1 MALATPAPLRL
12 HQGREAVGAKTGTSP
27 SAPRLLSASQVS
39 STCARNCLSGPWV
52 LLPHLQGTHPGPLL
66 FTNVTSTSRHKM
78 ILLFTLLATFIFKSK
93 MLSLVLMMKKAFQRI
108 THWNSLCTI
117 KATI

>member
-1 MALATPAPLRL
+1 MIPLF
-12 HQGREAVGAKTGTSP
+12 A
-27 SAPRLLSASQVS
+27 
-39 STCARNCLSGPWV
+39 
-52 LLPHLQGTHPGPLL
+52 
-66 FTNVTSTSRHKM
+66 
-78 ILLFTLLATFIFKSK
+78 LLATFIFKSK